1 MSQAKVDQYKEFK
14 KNRKAELEKEKKAQ
28 ARNTLIWKI
37 VGCVLALGLLVA
49 IGITAYNAI
58 SRSIQARPDYEREG
72 MILGDV
78 AGIYATTTAEP
89 TTTAPE
95 TTAVP
100 ETTEV
105 PETVPASGE
114 AGTTAAN

>member
-1 MSQAKVDQYKEFK
+1 MFLKSSKVK
-14 KNRKAELEKEKKAQ
+14 KSSTKRFSKEKKAQ